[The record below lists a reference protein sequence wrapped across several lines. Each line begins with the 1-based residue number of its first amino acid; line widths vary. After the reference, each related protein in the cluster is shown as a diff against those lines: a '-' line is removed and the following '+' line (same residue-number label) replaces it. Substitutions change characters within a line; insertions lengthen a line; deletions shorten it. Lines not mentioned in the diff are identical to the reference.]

1 MGTWARRISKR
12 WVWLGLVGGALGCSG
27 QDADRLARVGRTAAA
42 KAEDLTGGAR
52 NRLTGGWQALRGS
65 WAEATPDSRVAA
77 RLHWDKSLAGAAIQV
92 SSPGNGQVRLQGT
105 VADLSQRRRAV
116 ELAQATLG
124 VEEVL
129 DELTT
134 QPIEK

>member
-1 MGTWARRISKR
+1 MGTRVRRVGER
-12 WVWLGLVGGALGCSG
+12 WVWVGLVAGVLGCSG

-52 NRLTGGWQALRGS
+52 SRLTGGWQALRGY
-65 WAEATPDSRVAA
+65 WAESTPDSRVAT
-77 RLHWDKSLAGAAIQV
+77 RLHWDKGLAGAAIRV
-92 SSPGNGQVRLQGT
+92 SSPGSGRVRLQGS

-116 ELAQATLG
+116 ELAQSTLG

-134 QPIEK
+134 QQGER